1 MTALPTTAPGRRDH
15 ALATT
20 ALAATAGFLVL
31 LAVLHVVKDE
41 YSPTWRVIS
50 EYEIGAHGWVMS
62 LAFLLLALGC
72 AAIAVGLRGHVPT
85 RLGRIG
91 VGFLG
96 VTAAGLVLAAVATTD
111 PITATSDELTTHG
124 KLHGFGALLGIPG
137 NLLGLT
143 LVTHSLARSERWATA
158 RRTLVTTTVVAWLAI
173 AVFGVSMAVMY
184 DGEYSPDVR
193 IGWPNRFVIASYCA
207 WTIGAA
213 VHLAKLA
220 TGPARTRVEQEAH
233 A

>member
-1 MTALPTTAPGRRDH
+1 MTALPHTARRQREH

-41 YSPTWRVIS
+41 YSPTWRIIS
-50 EYEIGAHGWVMS
+50 EYEIGANGWIMS
-62 LAFLLLALGC
+62 VAFLLLALGC
-72 AAIAVGLRGHVPT
+72 AAIAVGLHGHVPT

-91 VGFLG
+91 VGLLG
-96 VTAAGLVLAAVATTD
+96 LTALGLVLAAVATTD

-124 KLHGFGALLGIPG
+124 KVHGLGALLGIPG
-137 NLLGLT
+137 NLLGVT

-158 RRTLVTTTVVAWLAI
+158 RRTLVTTTVVAWLAM
-173 AVFGVSMAVMY
+173 AVFAVSMAVMY
-184 DGEYSPDVR
+184 DGEYGPDVK

-207 WTIGAA
+207 WTVAA
-213 VHLAKLA
+213 AIHLAKLA
-220 TGPARTRVEQEAH
+220 TPPAQARVEQEAH
-233 A
+233 T